1 MLGRC
6 FCKCQSKFCFCAPRA
21 HTKQHR
27 ILSFA
32 KAADPLTTSHLLTGP
47 PEGKKPSAQPLE
59 VSGHLSRSREPRRQ
73 KGQLVICQLSHP
85 RAVFLHRA
93 ARFKR
98 PDSSETTCK
107 QATYFPVAVNSIPGG
122 HGRIQRGSCCDP
134 ERQLLHETASQA
146 RDSSPG
152 PPRVCLLKLCDLPVR
167 NLKMEERRLNP
178 W

>member
-1 MLGRC
+1 MN
-6 FCKCQSKFCFCAPRA
+6 
-21 HTKQHR
+21 T
-27 ILSFA
+27 
-32 KAADPLTTSHLLTGP
+32 
-47 PEGKKPSAQPLE
+47 AQPLE

-152 PPRVCLLKLCDLPVR
+152 PPRVCLLKLCDLPVHMTLAAAFWKGQSSPLTEMR
-167 NLKMEERRLNP
+167 DGKIPSGRRDRKV
-178 W
+178 WVEASQRQKR